1 MKSDRQFSMKYP
13 FVLIT
18 IAAVAFCQGASRSAL
33 AQANS
38 FVPPMSI
45 QKYPF
50 YPQGGNFFV
59 DLFPTNFV
67 DVDTTSGILAYNGGD
82 YTYDGHNGID
92 TQIPGFAAQDIGVPI
107 FAALDG
113 TVIETHDGEFDR
125 NTMLN
130 SLPSNYVKIDHGN
143 GQTTTYFHMRK
154 NSVAVVVGQQV
165 TAGQQ
170 IGLTASSGN
179 STAPHLHFQSEVNGA
194 VYEPFSGSAR
204 PGLSGWVSQ
213 PPFRT
218 DRYLLAFVVTDQDL
232 STWAGFPFDTTRK
245 GTFFTGV
252 QTVNTWFL
260 IGNGE
265 GITSLA
271 LRYLRPDGSVA
282 FSTGDAPVN
291 NAVRLSYFYWDL
303 NPNLDVVGTWT
314 LELLVDNEVLAD
326 APFEVVSPGS
336 PVVNQPP
343 GAVEAAFDPVTP
355 SFADAVFCRI
365 TSPTLFLDP
374 DYDFVRFHYV
384 WKVNGVM
391 VRDVMSAGLADAISH
406 DKIHVGDELTCT
418 ITPSDG
424 MANGPSTTVTATV
437 TNGQPLL
444 NISTRLIVQTGDNVL
459 IGGFII
465 TGPDPKKVIV
475 RAIGPSLPIGG
486 TPVLADPVLELHKP
500 DGTVVTNDNWRD
512 TQEQEIIDSTIP
524 PTNNLESA
532 IVATLPPGAYTAI
545 VSGKNGATGVG
556 LVEAYDLDQMAS
568 AQLAN
573 ISTRGSVESGDN
585 VMIGGFIIGGTGSP
599 TVVVRAIGPSLASQ
613 GVAGPL
619 QDPTLELHDANGAQ
633 IAFNDDWKDSQQSE
647 IENSQLALADDL
659 EAAIETDLMPGAYTA
674 VVRGK
679 SNAAGVALVEVYNL
693 Q

>member
-1 MKSDRQFSMKYP
+1 MVKH
-13 FVLIT
+13 
-18 IAAVAFCQGASRSAL
+18 SAL
-33 AQANS
+33 LLTVAAFVFSDGAVQSVRAQGNS
-38 FVPPMSI
+38 FVPPASI
-45 QKYPF
+45 KKYPF

-67 DVDTTSGILAYNGGD
+67 DVDSTTGILAYNGSD

-92 TQIPGFAAQDIGVPI
+92 SQVVGFAAQDVGVPI

-113 TVIETHDGEFDR
+113 TVIEAHDGEFDR
-125 NTMLN
+125 NTMFN
-130 SLPSNYVKIDHGN
+130 SLPANYVKIDHGN
-143 GQTTTYFHMRK
+143 GQTTTYFHMK
-154 NSVAVVVGQQV
+154 KDSVAVVVGQQV

-179 STAPHLHFQSEVNGA
+179 STAPHLHFQSEFNGV

-213 PPFRT
+213 PPFRA
-218 DRYLLAFVVTDQDL
+218 DLYLMALVITDQDL
-232 STWAGFPFDTTRK
+232 STWAGFPFDTTRT

-252 QTVNTWFL
+252 HPVNTWFL

-282 FSTGDAPVN
+282 LSTGDVPIN
-291 NAVRLSYFYWDL
+291 NAVQLSYFYLDIS
-303 NPNLDVVGTWT
+303 PNLDVVGTWT
-314 LELLVDNEVLAD
+314 LELLVNGEVLAD
-326 APFEVVSPGS
+326 APFQVLSPGS

-343 GAVEAAFDPVTP
+343 AAIEASFDPAVP
-355 SFADAVFCRI
+355 SFADAVFSRI
-365 TSPTLFLDP
+365 TSPTVLLDP
-374 DYDFVRFHYV
+374 DYDFVRYTYL
-384 WKVNGVM
+384 WKVNGVV
-391 VRDVMSAGLADAISH
+391 VRNVTSAGLADALSH
-406 DKIHVGDELTCT
+406 DKIHVGDELSCT

-424 MANGPSTTVTATV
+424 MANGPATTVTTTV

-465 TGPDPKKVIV
+465 TGTDPKKVII

-512 TQEQEIIDSTIP
+512 TQEQEVIDSTIP

-532 IVATLPPGAYTAI
+532 IVATLPPGAYTAV
-545 VSGKNGATGVG
+545 VSGKNGGTGVA
-556 LVEAYDLDQMAS
+556 LVEAYDLDQLAS
-568 AQLAN
+568 SQLAN
-573 ISTRGSVESGDN
+573 ISTRGSVETGDN
-585 VMIGGFIIGGTGSP
+585 VMIGGFIIGGENSP
-599 TVVVRAIGPSLASQ
+599 TVVVRAIGPSLGAQ
-613 GVAGPL
+613 GVSAPL
-619 QDPTLELHDANGAQ
+619 QDPTLELHDAEGAQ
-633 IAFNDDWKDSQQSE
+633 IAFDDDWKDSQQAQ
-647 IENSQLALADDL
+647 IVNAQLAPSDDH
-659 EAAIETDLMPGAYTA
+659 ESAIQADLMPGAYTA
-674 VVRGK
+674 IVRGK
-679 SNAAGVALVEVYNL
+679 ANGTGVGLVEVYNL